1 MKKSL
6 ALICLLLLC
15 ACMAGNANARKHHHH
30 AHKAK
35 NRSARLVLPEP
46 SSSHLY
52 PVSDIASPDSVV
64 QFAQTLLGT
73 PYRAASSNPEYGFD
87 CSGFVTYVFKSFN
100 INVPRSSSEYY
111 NAGEKINLEDTR
123 PGDII
128 MFTGT
133 KSHHPHSIGHVG
145 IVCCNEDGEI
155 KFIHST
161 SGKEK
166 GVTITQMND
175 LYKRRF
181 VRVVRLLKANDAI
194 LASR

>member
-15 ACMAGNANARKHHHH
+15 ACMAGNTYARKHHHH
-30 AHKAK
+30 AHMAK
-35 NRSARLVLPEP
+35 NRITKITLPEP
-46 SSSHLY
+46 SSSNLY
-52 PVSDIASPDSVV
+52 PVTDVASPDSVV

-73 PYRAASSNPEYGFD
+73 PYHAASSNPAYGFD
-87 CSGFVTYVFKSFN
+87 CSGFVSYVFKSFS

-111 NAGEKINLEDTR
+111 NAGEKVDLEDTR

-145 IVCCNEDGEI
+145 IVCCNQDGEI

-161 SGKEK
+161 SGKEN
-166 GVTITQMND
+166 GVTITTMND

-181 VRVVRLLKANDAI
+181 VRVIRLLKPNDAI
-194 LASR
+194 LASK